1 MINLKRTP
9 ETLNASGLVDGM
21 RVSGTNRLRPS
32 LCPLTAQQVPALPVS
47 PGCLLP
53 PGAHWSGIIRNSM
66 ALAVSSTSPS
76 SRGRTSAPAP
86 WGTGGEWE
94 ALVWS
99 MAGPALCL
107 LSSAGAFSLTM
118 AAAQCSSAMCKV
130 SCATPGAAL
139 VLGLGGTMAASVAA
153 GRAGEM
159 AMKAAG
165 IRTTD
170 DAAMRW
176 ADAAV
181 GCAAFVLLGGRFP
194 RVLMSD
200 VRFVGANATRSIPA
214 AGSQYAN
221 ASQKARLQAIFDRHG
236 CHTCGTRRRNVGV
249 VADHQ
254 PPTKLNYGTG
264 GANASAELTRRR
276 GWLAPLLP
284 PPPKQRYF
292 PQCATCSNR
301 QSSAVARCCR
311 SPAAGTLGRVGK
323 L

>member
-1 MINLKRTP
+1 
-9 ETLNASGLVDGM
+9 
-21 RVSGTNRLRPS
+21 
-32 LCPLTAQQVPALPVS
+32 
-47 PGCLLP
+47 
-53 PGAHWSGIIRNSM
+53 
-66 ALAVSSTSPS
+66 
-76 SRGRTSAPAP
+76 
-86 WGTGGEWE
+86 
-94 ALVWS
+94 
-99 MAGPALCL
+99 
-107 LSSAGAFSLTM
+107 
-118 AAAQCSSAMCKV
+118 
-130 SCATPGAAL
+130 
-139 VLGLGGTMAASVAA
+139 MAASVAA

-301 QSSAVARCCR
+301 QSSAVANNRQVLVYNGALALALPTLLGGAAVATSRLAAPDTHERLGVWLQGTAAPVLARAALNGADAVRGWIADAHR
-311 SPAAGTLGRVGK
+311 SLRRP
-323 L
+323 